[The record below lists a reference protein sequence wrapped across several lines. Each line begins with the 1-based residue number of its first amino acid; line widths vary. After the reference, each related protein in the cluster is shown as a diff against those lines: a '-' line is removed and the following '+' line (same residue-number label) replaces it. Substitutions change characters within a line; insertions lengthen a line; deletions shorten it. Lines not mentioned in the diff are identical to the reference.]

1 MEKEYIKDLKCNYL
15 VLKGKSS
22 EKSYKNKMLE
32 QYTIP
37 GLVRTEIRCIDNL
50 ELFYYDITDLKT
62 IHSIWQ
68 ENTLHFEEVKNLL
81 ERIFEIIDNSMEY
94 FLEQGDFI
102 LNTEYMYVK
111 GKLEKLQLC
120 YFPGFGENI
129 VSQLAAFFEYIMNK
143 ADYKEEPLV
152 LLIYALYKESREKN
166 TTLYKLKD
174 ILKTYNHQQIKVKK
188 IVPSQVIES
197 TENKLPIPQNEKT
210 FQQNTGVKKE
220 ETDRS
225 GEYEKQEEVSFY
237 ELQTYILGG
246 AAVAVGIGALLI
258 LYKGGILSNEMGEP
272 DFIKLLAGAAVMV
285 CLVGYVITK
294 LFDPK
299 YKSTK
304 MVTKVMYDDSKM
316 ERTDKNLPEEEYISF
331 ATDDAGIL
339 ISPGGRSQEKENNDR
354 QEEYATEILSIE
366 DKTEILY
373 QENTDPFYYLVT
385 KKKENTIEIPI
396 NSFPFYIG
404 KDKNSNQLVL
414 KENSV
419 SRLHAVLTVK
429 EREIL
434 LTDLGSTNGTYVNGQ
449 KIEKNM
455 PISISNSD
463 ELAFSREIYLLKEK
477 EF

>member
-15 VLKGKSS
+15 VLKGKNS

-68 ENTLHFEEVKNLL
+68 ENTLHFEEVKTLL

-94 FLEQGDFI
+94 FLEQDDFI

-166 TTLYKLKD
+166 TTLYKLKE

-188 IVPSQVIES
+188 IVPSQVIGS
-197 TENKLPIPQNEKT
+197 TENKIPISKNEKT
-210 FQQNTGVKKE
+210 FQQDTGVKKE

-225 GEYEKQEEVSFY
+225 GEYEKQEEISFY

-272 DFIKLLAGAAVMV
+272 DFIKLLAGSAVMV
-285 CLVGYVITK
+285 SLVGYVITK

-304 MVTKVMYDDSKM
+304 MVTKVMYEDSK
-316 ERTDKNLPEEEYISF
+316 ERLTDKNLSEQGKSPEEQI
-331 ATDDAGIL
+331 
-339 ISPGGRSQEKENNDR
+339 
-354 QEEYATEILSIE
+354 YATVKGTILKDNELTNPDEECVTQILDE
-366 DKTEILY
+366 EEKTEILY
-373 QENTDPFYYLVT
+373 RQPEPTYCLVA
-385 KKKENTIEIPI
+385 KDKENLIDIPI
-396 NSFPFYIG
+396 DCFPFYIG
-404 KDKNSNQLVL
+404 KDKNRNGLVL

-419 SRLHAVLTVK
+419 SRLHAVFTIRDGEVF
-429 EREIL
+429 
-434 LTDLGSTNGTYVNGQ
+434 LTDLGSTNGTHVNGQ
-449 KIEKNM
+449 KLLKNQPV
-455 PISISNSD
+455 PINNSD
-463 ELAFSREIYLLKEK
+463 ELAFSRVFYLFKMK